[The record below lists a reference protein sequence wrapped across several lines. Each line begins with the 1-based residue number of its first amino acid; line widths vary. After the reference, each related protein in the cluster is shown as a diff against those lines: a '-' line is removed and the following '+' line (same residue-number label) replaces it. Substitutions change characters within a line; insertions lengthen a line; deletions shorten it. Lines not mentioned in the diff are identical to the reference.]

1 LKRKPAQ
8 WADQSATTGSIV
20 GSDEALT
27 ATDATREVIVR
38 ATAPAGSRFKGY
50 ATLLVRELT
59 FAAEVIATRRARDGA
74 GIVGGFGL
82 NLRRFCLVMHA
93 QGQVTAERLTAV
105 LNGVG
110 MAISDW
116 RQIDVRSCVF

>member
-59 FAAEVIATRRARDGA
+59 FAAEVIATRRERW
-74 GIVGGFGL
+74 L
-82 NLRRFCLVMHA
+82 TP
-93 QGQVTAERLTAV
+93 QGKMFVAPATGRGSSADS
-105 LNGVG
+105 G
-110 MAISDW
+110 
-116 RQIDVRSCVF
+116 